1 MRRARRRPRAARVA
15 YVLAALAILAAVVA
29 PGVVTAPTS
38 AQVSGPSVTVTP
50 TTDIADGKQLE
61 IVVKTDPGNT
71 QPIYE
76 ARAYV
81 CRAGVTY
88 QPGDT
93 DFPSPEGRVGGP
105 NCPLTGLSTS
115 AQPIAI
121 SSRTYKFAP
130 TAEGERL
137 YLRVGTGVVAWT
149 DTTSGSEARLTCD
162 QSNPCAL
169 VVQLLTDAGFQ
180 PFVFDLTFANTD
192 AVGGCGGAAP
202 GALVSSGSDALA
214 DAWIRWTLDSCKQGG
229 TGAWST
235 FAFGE
240 EAQAVK
246 RFAEGQVDIAY
257 TALGNNPE
265 AGFVDDVPA
274 PRGSVA
280 VPIGISA
287 ATLAIGNGYQD
298 ADGRKLPFS
307 SPSLTLDEATI
318 LLAGGEFP
326 FRDLG
331 PQIAARNPELDGLN
345 LVMNTGTGLKIGAQ
359 AETGSNPWIFTRH
372 FDTLRPDL
380 WKVPDSPIFAERGQ
394 PRGVDASFPLA
405 VPSYAN
411 VVTTLTGRPALAK
424 AFGGLGPND
433 LGGIWAFTDLTT
445 ADLYDLAPVAIENAS
460 GAFVGP
466 TTESLTAAVADMTVT
481 DAGMRVPNPQTT
493 TGYPMTYVV
502 YALVPAQPLT
512 TAEGACRSDSQ
523 ELLAKWLTYVTREG
537 QADLPEGL
545 VALTPELQAEAET
558 ALQQVGRTP
567 GAPCVV
573 PGIPPAGGGAAPVPS
588 TGSATAATSTSP
600 SARSA
605 ATARPAAS
613 TSDAVEEAN
622 AELTVSESDT
632 PGFLGGTL
640 PSLLVA
646 VAALV
651 GIGLLTSLA
660 ARQTGRRVLPAPP
673 DAAPPTGNG
682 P

>member
-1 MRRARRRPRAARVA
+1 MRRPRRNLSGARLA
-15 YVLAALAILAAVVA
+15 YVLAVLAVLAGVVA
-29 PGVVTAPTS
+29 PGLVTTPTS

-50 TTDIADGKQLE
+50 TTDISDGKQLE
-61 IVVKTDPGNT
+61 IIVKTDSGNA

-93 DFPSPEGRVGGP
+93 DFPSSEGRVGGP

-162 QSNPCAL
+162 QSSPCSL
-169 VVQLLTDAGFQ
+169 VVQLLTDSGFQ
-180 PFVFDLTFANTD
+180 PFVFDLTFATTD

-202 GALVSSGSDALA
+202 GALVSSGSDSLG
-214 DAWIRWTLDSCKQGG
+214 DAWIRWTLDSCKLSG

-235 FAFGE
+235 LAFGE
-240 EAQAVK
+240 EALAVR
-246 RFAEGQVDIAY
+246 RFAEGQVDVAY
-257 TALGNNPE
+257 TALGYNPD
-265 AGFVDDVPA
+265 AGFVDDVPT
-274 PRGSVA
+274 PRGAVA
-280 VPIGISA
+280 VPIGVSA
-287 ATLAIGNGYQD
+287 ATIAIGNGYQD

-345 LVMNTGTGLKIGAQ
+345 LLMGTGTGLKIGAQ
-359 AETGSNPWIFTRH
+359 AEAGSNPWIFTRH
-372 FDTLRPDL
+372 FDTLRPEL

-394 PRGVDASFPLA
+394 PRGVDVSFPLA
-405 VPSYAN
+405 VPSFAN

-445 ADLYDLAPVAIENAS
+445 ADLYDLAPVAVENAA
-460 GAFVGP
+460 GAFVAP
-466 TTESLTAAVADMTVT
+466 TADSLTAAVADMTVT
-481 DAGMRVPNPQTT
+481 DAGMRVPDPQST
-493 TGYPMTYVV
+493 TGYPMTYVI

-512 TAEGACRSDSQ
+512 KPDGTCRADSQ
-523 ELLAKWLTYVTREG
+523 ELLAQWLTYVTRDG
-537 QADLPEGL
+537 QGDLPPGML
-545 VALTPELQAEAET
+545 PLTPELQAEAET

-567 GAPCVV
+567 GAPCPV
-573 PGIPPAGGGAAPVPS
+573 PTIAPVGGGGAPAPVTGGVS
-588 TGSATAATSTSP
+588 VAGSAAPAARSTS
-600 SARSA
+600 SARPVADS
-605 ATARPAAS
+605 
-613 TSDAVEEAN
+613 SDAVEQAN
-622 AELTVSESDT
+622 AELTVSESDA

-646 VAALV
+646 VAALI

-673 DAAPPTGNG
+673 DAASPTGNG